1 MKEAQMRSRSLIA
14 ATAALILTLAVAG
27 PARSAADVRVTG
39 DDTPGSYVRYD
50 GATDASMAGCSTG
63 RRPQNEPTVAI
74 DPSNS
79 DIVVAG
85 ANDYCRQT
93 VGGDVWAGYYRST
106 DGGLTWGHS
115 LVPGYPG
122 DESAA
127 GQASP
132 ASGQCAAAG
141 DPTQAF
147 DADGRLFY
155 AFICFNRTKPVNG
168 SVYVA
173 SYLDHG
179 ATYDRTVLVKKG
191 TPSGLFLTGLF
202 QDKINLTVD
211 QTSGPGSGNVYV
223 AWSQYDGF
231 APTNAVLF
239 SRSTDHGLGFSRP
252 VRVTPVSLGTASFAD
267 LAVGPDGAVYLTFLT
282 YPSSAR
288 PTWDIWLSKS
298 TDEGQSFGPARHV
311 DTITAFDSDQF
322 SGNGFVDCGDGPF
335 ACPTG
340 FTFSRF
346 FSSSAVAADED
357 SVHVVYTAETPAG
370 QAKVFIRNSPDGI
383 NWTTPAT
390 TIDAVPVGH
399 QWFPDIGAADGVL
412 TVIFNDSRADP
423 SYSPDRP
430 PGNTATGVNSGDVV
444 NAFVAQSS
452 DSGLTWTET
461 QVSSHGSNYGWE
473 THGTRRVGFWG
484 DYNYV
489 SAVPGAVHVVWTDS
503 RDLVP
508 GTDPREVGPDDDT
521 DNFDV
526 HQPCTYVP
534 NDINAPAY
542 QSPLIQD
549 PCLSQGGLDQNL
561 YGARL

>member
-1 MKEAQMRSRSLIA
+1 MRNRSLIA
-14 ATAALILTLAVAG
+14 AIAALILTLTVAG

-50 GATDASMAGCSTG
+50 GVTDASTAGCSTG

-74 DPSNS
+74 DPSNTA
-79 DIVVAG
+79 IVVAG
-85 ANDYCRQT
+85 SNDYCRQT

-106 DGGLTWGHS
+106 DGGLTWKHS

-173 SYLDHG
+173 SYRDHG
-179 ATYDRTVLVKKG
+179 ATYERTVLVKKG

-211 QTSGPGSGNVYV
+211 QTSGPGAGNVYV

-239 SRSTDHGLGFSRP
+239 SRSTDHGLSFSRP
-252 VRVTPVSLGTASFAD
+252 VRVTPVELGTASFAD
-267 LAVGPDGAVYLTFLT
+267 LAVGPDGSVYLTYLT

-288 PTWDIWLSKS
+288 PSWDIWLSRS
-298 TDEGQSFGPARHV
+298 TDQGRSFGPARHV

-322 SGNGFVDCGDGPF
+322 SQNGFVDCGDGPF

-346 FSSSAVAADED
+346 FSSSAVAADQGG
-357 SVHVVYTAETPAG
+357 VHVVYTAETAAG

-383 NWTTPAT
+383 SWPTAAA

-412 TVIFNDSRADP
+412 TVIFNDSRDDP
-423 SYSPDRP
+423 AYSPDRP
-430 PGNTATGVNSGDVV
+430 PGNTADGVNSGDVV
-444 NAFVAQSS
+444 NAFAARSS
-452 DSGLTWTET
+452 DGGLTWTET
-461 QVSSHGSNYGWE
+461 KVSSHGSNYGWE
-473 THGTRRVGFWG
+473 THGARRVGFWG

-489 SAVPGAVHVVWTDS
+489 SAVPGAVHVMWTDS
-503 RDLVP
+503 RDLVS
-508 GTDPREVGPDDDT
+508 GTDPREVGADDDM
-521 DNFDV
+521 DGFDV
-526 HQPCTYVP
+526 YQPCIYVP

-561 YGARL
+561 YGAQL

>member
-1 MKEAQMRSRSLIA
+1 
-14 ATAALILTLAVAG
+14 
-27 PARSAADVRVTG
+27 
-39 DDTPGSYVRYD
+39 
-50 GATDASMAGCSTG
+50 
-63 RRPQNEPTVAI
+63 
-74 DPSNS
+74 
-79 DIVVAG
+79 
-85 ANDYCRQT
+85 
-93 VGGDVWAGYYRST
+93 
-106 DGGLTWGHS
+106 
-115 LVPGYPG
+115 
-122 DESAA
+122 
-127 GQASP
+127 
-132 ASGQCAAAG
+132 
-141 DPTQAF
+141 
-147 DADGRLFY
+147 
-155 AFICFNRTKPVNG
+155 
-168 SVYVA
+168 
-173 SYLDHG
+173 
-179 ATYDRTVLVKKG
+179 
-191 TPSGLFLTGLF
+191 LFLTGLF

-211 QTSGPGSGNVYV
+211 QTSGPGGGNVYV

-239 SRSTDHGLGFSRP
+239 SRSTDHGLTFSRP
-252 VRVTPVSLGTASFAD
+252 VRVTPVELGTASFAD

-298 TDEGQSFGPARHV
+298 TDQGQSFGPARHV

-322 SGNGFVDCGDGPF
+322 SQNGFVDCGDGPF

-346 FSSSAVAADED
+346 FSSSAVAADNGG
-357 SVHVVYTAETPAG
+357 VHVVYTAETSAG
-370 QAKVFIRNSPDGI
+370 QAKVFIRNSPDGVS
-383 NWTTPAT
+383 WTTPPA

-423 SYSPDRP
+423 AYSPDRP
-430 PGNTATGVNSGDVV
+430 PGNTAAGVNSGDVV
-444 NAFVAQSS
+444 NAFAARST
-452 DSGLTWTET
+452 DGGLTWTET

-473 THGTRRVGFWG
+473 THGARRVGFWG

-508 GTDPREVGPDDDT
+508 GTDPREVGPDDDM

-526 HQPCTYVP
+526 FQPCVYVP

-542 QSPLIQD
+542 QSPLIED

>member
-1 MKEAQMRSRSLIA
+1 MRSRPLIA
-14 ATAALILTLAVAG
+14 ATAALLLTLVVVG

-50 GATDASMAGCSTG
+50 GGTDASTAGCSTG

-74 DPSNS
+74 DPSNTAV
-79 DIVVAG
+79 VVAG
-85 ANDYCRQT
+85 SNDYCRQT
-93 VGGDVWAGYYRST
+93 VGGDVWAGYHRST
-106 DGGLTWGHS
+106 DGGLTWRHS

-132 ASGQCAAAG
+132 LSGQCAAAG

-147 DADGRLFY
+147 DTGGRLFY
-155 AFICFNRTKPVNG
+155 AFICFNRTRPVNG

-173 SYLDHG
+173 RYLGHG
-179 ATYDRTVLVKKG
+179 ASYDRTVLVKKG

-211 QTSGPGSGNVYV
+211 QTSGSGAGNVYV

-239 SRSTDHGLGFSRP
+239 SRSTDHGLTFSRP
-252 VRVTPVSLGTASFAD
+252 VRVTPVELGTASFAD
-267 LAVGPDGAVYLTFLT
+267 LAVGPDGAVYLTYLT

-298 TDEGQSFGPARHV
+298 TDQGQSFGSARHV

-346 FSSSAVAADED
+346 FSSSAVTADD
-357 SVHVVYTAETPAG
+357 DGVHVVYTAETPAG
-370 QAKVFIRNSPDGI
+370 QAKVFVRNSPDGTS
-383 NWTTPAT
+383 WPAPPA

-399 QWFPDIGAADGVL
+399 QWFPDIGAADGML
-412 TVIFNDSRADP
+412 TVVFNDSRADP
-423 SYSPDRP
+423 AYSPDRP
-430 PGNTATGVNSGDVV
+430 PGNTADGVNSGDVV
-444 NAFVAQSS
+444 NAVVAQSS
-452 DSGLTWTET
+452 DGGVSWTET
-461 QVSSHGSNYGWE
+461 QVSSHASNYGWE
-473 THGTRRVGFWG
+473 THGARRVGFWG

-508 GTDPREVGPDDDT
+508 GTDPREVGADDDM
-521 DNFDV
+521 DGFDV
-526 HQPCTYVP
+526 YQPCVYVP

-542 QSPLIQD
+542 ESPLIQD

>member
-1 MKEAQMRSRSLIA
+1 MAKRIHSLPCPQKEAQMRSRSLIA
-14 ATAALILTLAVAG
+14 AIAALILTVVVAG
-27 PARSAADVRVTG
+27 PAWSAADVRVTG

-50 GATDASMAGCSTG
+50 GGTDASTVGCSTG

-74 DPSNS
+74 DPS
-79 DIVVAG
+79 DIDVVVAG
-85 ANDYCRQT
+85 SNDYCRQT
-93 VGGDVWAGYYRST
+93 VGGDVWAGYHRST
-106 DGGLTWGHS
+106 DGGLTWRHS

-127 GQASP
+127 GRASP
-132 ASGQCAAAG
+132 LSGQCAAAG

-147 DADGRLFY
+147 DPDGRLFY

-179 ATYDRTVLVKKG
+179 ATYERTVLVKKG

-211 QTSGPGSGNVYV
+211 QTSGPGAGNVYV

-239 SRSTDHGLGFSRP
+239 SRSTDHGLTFSRP
-252 VRVTPVSLGTASFAD
+252 VRVTPVELGTASFAD

-298 TDEGQSFGPARHV
+298 TDQGQSFGPARHV

-322 SGNGFVDCGDGPF
+322 SQNGFVDCGDGPF

-346 FSSSAVAADED
+346 FSSSAVAADEGGVHGRRQLDDAAGHHRRGAGRPPVVPRHRRGRRRPD
-357 SVHVVYTAETPAG
+357 SDLQRLKGRPGVFAGPAARQHRRGRELRRCGQRLRRPVHRRRPDLDRDAG
-370 QAKVFIRNSPDGI
+370 LQPWQQLRLG
-383 NWTTPAT
+383 
-390 TIDAVPVGH
+390 
-399 QWFPDIGAADGVL
+399 
-412 TVIFNDSRADP
+412 DP
-423 SYSPDRP
+423 RRP
-430 PGNTATGVNSGDVV
+430 PGGVLG
-444 NAFVAQSS
+444 
-452 DSGLTWTET
+452 
-461 QVSSHGSNYGWE
+461 
-473 THGTRRVGFWG
+473 
-484 DYNYV
+484 
-489 SAVPGAVHVVWTDS
+489 
-503 RDLVP
+503 
-508 GTDPREVGPDDDT
+508 
-521 DNFDV
+521 
-526 HQPCTYVP
+526 
-534 NDINAPAY
+534 
-542 QSPLIQD
+542 
-549 PCLSQGGLDQNL
+549 
-561 YGARL
+561 